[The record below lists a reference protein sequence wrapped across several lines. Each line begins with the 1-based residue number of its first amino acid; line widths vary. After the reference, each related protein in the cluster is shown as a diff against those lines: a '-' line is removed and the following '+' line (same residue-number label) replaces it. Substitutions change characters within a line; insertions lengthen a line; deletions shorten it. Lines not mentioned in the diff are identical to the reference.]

1 MTSKVFRSAALTA
14 ILALSSAAALAET
27 KTVTLAVP
35 GMDCE
40 ACPITVKKALSR
52 VPGVSK
58 VSASLAKKQAVVTYD
73 DSKATL
79 EALTK
84 ATANAGYPSTPKP

>member
-1 MTSKVFRSAALTA
+1 MKMFRNAALAA
-14 ILALSSAAALAET
+14 ILASSSAAALAET
-27 KTVTLAVP
+27 TTVTLAVP

-40 ACPITVKKALSR
+40 ACPITVKKALSK

-58 VSASLAKKQAVVTYD
+58 VSASLAKKEAVVTYD

-79 EALTK
+79 GALTE
-84 ATANAGYPSTPKP
+84 ATANAGYPSALKP

>member
-1 MTSKVFRSAALTA
+1 MKKVRNAALIA
-14 ILALSSAAALAET
+14 ILASSSAAALAGT

-40 ACPITVKKALSR
+40 ACPITVRKALSR
-52 VPGVSK
+52 VPGVAK
-58 VSASLAKKQAVVTYD
+58 VSASLARKEAVVTYD

-79 EALTK
+79 DALTK
-84 ATANAGYPSTPKP
+84 ATANAGYPSTVRQ